1 MKISLP
7 TVFIR
12 KFQAIYADTDNS
24 NPFPS
29 SYFCDQK
36 PGPIAKIFH
45 RFSFV
50 ARPKTSALFRVLIH
64 SLLVLWE

>member
-36 PGPIAKIFH
+36 PGAYCENFSQIFLCCPVPKPP
-45 RFSFV
+45 RCFV
-50 ARPKTSALFRVLIH
+50 F
-64 SLLVLWE
+64 